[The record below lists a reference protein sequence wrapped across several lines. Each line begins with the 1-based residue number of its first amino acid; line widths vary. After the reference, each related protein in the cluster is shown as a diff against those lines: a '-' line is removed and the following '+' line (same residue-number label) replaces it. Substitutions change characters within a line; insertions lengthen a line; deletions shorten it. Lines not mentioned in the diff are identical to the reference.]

1 MSVKLVIF
9 TDLDGTLLDDNY
21 SFEDA
26 RPGLKLL
33 KEHKIPLI
41 FCSAKT
47 KAEQEVI
54 REKMGINDPF
64 IVENGSAIYI
74 PKNHFRKS
82 YGRAVGDYNVVVL
95 GIESE
100 KIIEEI
106 KKLREKYYIMNY
118 YFMSDEEVS
127 EVTGL
132 SLEDARRAKM
142 REFGE
147 TIVKADER
155 ALDELKK
162 KFEVVSGGRFIQVY
176 GKGADKGEAVRIL
189 TEMYRKEYGNIVT
202 IGIGNAQNDLPMLKA
217 VQKPAIVK
225 NSDGTWA
232 NLEIESLHR
241 AERIGP
247 AGWVDVVKKYVSEY
261 ILSQKL

>member
-1 MSVKLVIF
+1 MSTKVVIF

-26 RPGLKLL
+26 IQGLKLL
-33 KEHKIPLI
+33 REYNIPLI
-41 FCSAKT
+41 YCSAKT

-54 REKMGINDPF
+54 REKMDINDPF

-74 PKNHFRKS
+74 PRGHFKNI
-82 YGRAVGDYNVVVL
+82 RAENADGYEVVIL
-95 GIESE
+95 GIESA

-106 KKLREKYYIMNY
+106 RRLRERFRIKNY
-118 YFMSDEEVS
+118 YFMSDEEVA

-147 TIVKADER
+147 TIVEAEED
-155 ALDELKK
+155 ALNELRK
-162 KFEVVSGGRFIQVY
+162 KFEVVHGGRFIQVY
-176 GKGADKGEAVRIL
+176 GIGADKGEAVRIL
-189 TEMYRKEYGNIVT
+189 TEMYRKEFGDVKT
-202 IGIGNAQNDLPMLKA
+202 VGIGNALNDLPMLKA
-217 VQKPAIVK
+217 VQYPAVVK

-232 NLEIESLHR
+232 EIEIENLYR
-241 AERIGP
+241 EEKIGP
-247 AGWVDVVKKYVSEY
+247 SGWAEVVKKFV
-261 ILSQKL
+261 KKFVTG